1 MSWRQRQQLLARA
14 AYRCIAFACNRSH
27 NFPQR
32 QRRTWEKTMRDF
44 ARLTASTAVA
54 ALLLACGATAVS
66 AQTPEQFYK
75 GRQLSMIVFSGP
87 GSTYDVYARL
97 LVRHLGNH
105 IPGKPVFIVQ
115 NVQGAGGLKAIDYL
129 N

>member
-1 MSWRQRQQLLARA
+1 MHDIARPATAIA
-14 AYRCIAFACNRSH
+14 A
-27 NFPQR
+27 
-32 QRRTWEKTMRDF
+32 
-44 ARLTASTAVA
+44 A
-54 ALLLACGATAVS
+54 ALIASGATAAG

-75 GRQLSMIVFSGP
+75 GRQLSMIVFTGA

-105 IPGKPVFIVQ
+105 IPGKPNFIVQ

-129 N
+129 NQIAPKDGSVMGTGGR